1 MQPIHII
8 VLGASEQLWRRAE
21 LTEDIFDGTSGLAC
35 LLRLH
40 LVATTKYSSPRSGL
54 NNQGIIFH
62 TKQHFQKQKKKRDLV
77 LLIWWHRSPA
87 PFPFLL
93 VFCMLAGYLSLLN
106 WWLQGVHQWDCC
118 ASVPSKRS
126 IRAALIHV
134 LSQLQFRILEPKQSH
149 LLQLPTRESTKEGLA
164 GPRTK

>member
-21 LTEDIFDGTSGLAC
+21 LTEDIFDGTSGLVC

-62 TKQHFQKQKKKRDLV
+62 TKQHFQKQKKRDLV
-77 LLIWWHRSPA
+77 LLI
-87 PFPFLL
+87 
-93 VFCMLAGYLSLLN
+93 
-106 WWLQGVHQWDCC
+106 
-118 ASVPSKRS
+118 
-126 IRAALIHV
+126 
-134 LSQLQFRILEPKQSH
+134 
-149 LLQLPTRESTKEGLA
+149 
-164 GPRTK
+164 